1 MKRQEYLKTLGLTS
15 SATPEEIKKS
25 YRKLSLKYH
34 PDKNNNSPESTEKFN
49 KLNEAFS
56 YLTNKNGEQDEEN
69 HFNFPSMNGHN
80 TTVNPQDIFNMMFN
94 GQNLDNIF
102 NNLNETDIPNLNGFP
117 NVRVF
122 HNGFPMHMKKEKPPP
137 IIKNIEI
144 TMEQCYN
151 GCKLPLTVKRW
162 VGKPG
167 MNEEEEKIYIDIPC
181 GIDNN
186 EMLILRNSGHIIND
200 YLKGDIKVFI
210 KVLNNNQTFKREG
223 LNIIFTKDITLKEA
237 LCGFTFTID
246 HISGKSFTIK
256 NNKIIKPG
264 FKTTIQK
271 LGFKRDNMHGN
282 LEILFNVTF
291 PLELSKDT
299 INQLNKIL

>member
-1 MKRQEYLKTLGLTS
+1 MKRQEHLNTLGLNAN
-15 SATPEEIKKS
+15 ATPEEIKKT

-34 PDKNNNSPESTEKFN
+34 PDKNNNSAESTEKFN

-69 HFNFPSMNGHN
+69 ILNFSSMGGG
-80 TTVNPQDIFNMMFN
+80 TAGINPQDIFNMMFN
-94 GQNLDNIF
+94 SQNIDSLF
-102 NNLNETDIPNLNGFP
+102 NNLNEDDIKNFNGFP

-122 HNGFPMHMKKEKPPP
+122 HNGFPVHMKKEKPPP

-144 TMEQCYN
+144 TTEQCYN

-167 MNEEEEKIYIDIPC
+167 MNEEEEKIYVDIPC

-186 EMLILRNSGHIIND
+186 EMLILRNSGHIITDN
-200 YLKGDIKVFI
+200 LRGDIKIFI
-210 KVLNNNQTFKREG
+210 KVLNDNLTFKRDG
-223 LNIIFTKDITLKEA
+223 LNIIIQKEISLKES
-237 LCGFTFTID
+237 LCGFVFSID
-246 HISGKSFTIK
+246 HISGKNFTFK

-271 LGFKRDNMHGN
+271 LGFKRDNMIGN
-282 LEILFNVTF
+282 LEIIFNVIF
-291 PLELSKDT
+291 PSELSKET